1 MIRKRGRAASRLAS
15 APERSS
21 LMPRTN
27 HRERRSVSVR
37 RARLLPL
44 LGFRYSTTR
53 DAYVLR
59 SIGNRFGPVYQVA
72 VAPRHAGIEAP
83 ADTDTLSAK

>member
-1 MIRKRGRAASRLAS
+1 MTGRRPSSR
-15 APERSS
+15 RF

-27 HRERRSVSVR
+27 HRPRRTVSVR

-44 LGFRYSTTR
+44 LGFRYSITR

-59 SIGNRFGPVYQVA
+59 VIGNKVGPVYQVSA
-72 VAPRHAGIEAP
+72 VPRRI
-83 ADTDTLSAK
+83 ADTSVAESETVNAA